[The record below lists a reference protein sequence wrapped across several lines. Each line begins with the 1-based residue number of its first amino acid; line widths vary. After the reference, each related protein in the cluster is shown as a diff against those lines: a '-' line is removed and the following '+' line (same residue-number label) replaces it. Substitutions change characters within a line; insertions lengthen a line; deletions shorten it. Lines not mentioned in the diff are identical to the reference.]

1 MTSLILSTLLLVIL
15 SATTFGQQ
23 SKPGA
28 CPPRTPF
35 NIRTNLCNDD
45 MDCRGPG
52 KCCLTNYSGKIC
64 VMPITEII
72 NIVKQGSCPVIPTGR
87 WICAS
92 TCRSD
97 GDCRGIKKCC
107 KNRCGAL
114 ACQNPEVEYEPAVFD
129 DSKPLMMLHNDMS

>member
-1 MTSLILSTLLLVIL
+1 MASIISSMLLLIILSTMTL
-15 SATTFGQQ
+15 GQQ

-35 NIRTNLCNDD
+35 NIRRNLCNADT
-45 MDCRGPG
+45 DCRGAE
-52 KCCLTNYSGKIC
+52 KCCLTSYNGRIC
-64 VMPITEII
+64 VMPITETI
-72 NIVKQGSCPVIPTGR
+72 NIVKRGNCPVRPTGR
-87 WICAS
+87 WICTS

-114 ACQNPEVEYEPAVFD
+114 ACQNPEVEYDPIALEDSQPPMVFYGD
-129 DSKPLMMLHNDMS
+129 TS